1 MVDSSLIRRQ
11 SSHLFD
17 SSSVSTTVEVVIYSS
32 AIVLVPVRATNEAI
46 RIASITSIY
55 IQVGS
60 YTTILNVLQRHR
72 LSTQAV
78 LGCFSRF
85 ACFVFSDERFS
96 AFEAVQSNRLGAFD
110 FAVCS
115 TIGICQV
122 VTAEDTGRSVVVIFP
137 LILIFVPVEFLTQS
151 REAATY
157 ANQTISCSCAVGQ
170 ASRFRRGKSSC
181 QFSSIKCFTGTSKF
195 VFKCSFR
202 SSPPYQL
209 IPITSTF
216 GFRISKGNN
225 GFGYRITRTYS
236 RIPSVNIEVFTIYV
250 FTGSFNTTIFFLP
263 LCRINDRTQI
273 STSRSSQVGVL
284 PSGCCFCSNSSNSC
298 CSYALASSSIH
309 FTILENICICDC
321 NTLDFTSLGIN
332 VIRNISGR
340 AIIKMFVINVVC
352 TNLVQTS

>member
-32 AIVLVPVRATNEAI
+32 AIVLVLVRATNEAI

-78 LGCFSRF
+78 LGSFIRF
-85 ACFVFSDERFS
+85 TIFIFCDEGFS

-137 LILIFVPVEFLTQS
+137 LILIFVPVEFLAQS
-151 REAATY
+151 RETATY
-157 ANQTISCSCAVGQ
+157 ANQTISCSCAVGHV
-170 ASRFRRGKSSC
+170 SRSC
-181 QFSSIKCFTGTSKF
+181 RCVCFITHTTSTGEL
-195 VFKCSFR
+195 VFESSFR

-209 IPITSTF
+209 IPVTRAFSF
-216 GFRISKGNN
+216 SISKCYDFLSHRVG
-225 GFGYRITRTYS
+225 RTLS
-236 RIPSVNIEVFTIYV
+236 GIASVNIEVFTIYV

-263 LCRINDRTQI
+263 LYRINDRTQI
-273 STSRSSQVGVL
+273 STSRSSQVSVL
-284 PSGCCFCSNSSNSC
+284 SSSRCICSNSSNCCWSC
-298 CSYALASSSIH
+298 TLASSSIH
-309 FTILENICICDC
+309 FTILENIC
-321 NTLDFTSLGIN
+321 F
-332 VIRNISGR
+332 
-340 AIIKMFVINVVC
+340 
-352 TNLVQTS
+352 

>member
-32 AIVLVPVRATNEAI
+32 AIVLVLVRATNEAI

-96 AFEAVQSNRLGAFD
+96 AFVAVQSNRLGAFD

-122 VTAEDTGRSVVVIFP
+122 VTTEDTGRSVVVIFP

-151 REAATY
+151 RETATY
-157 ANQTISCSCAVGQ
+157 ANQTISCSCAVGHV
-170 ASRFRRGKSSC
+170 SRSC
-181 QFSSIKCFTGTSKF
+181 RCVCFITHTTSTGEL
-195 VFKCSFR
+195 VFESSFR

-225 GFGYRITRTYS
+225 GFGYRISRS
-236 RIPSVNIEVFTIYV
+236 RGRIPSVNIEVFTIYV

-263 LCRINDRTQI
+263 LYRINDRTQI
-273 STSRSSQVGVL
+273 STSRSSQVSVL
-284 PSGCCFCSNSSNSC
+284 PSSRCICSNSSNWC
-298 CSYALASSSIH
+298 CLFALASSSIH
-309 FTILENICICDC
+309 LTILENICTCDC
-321 NTLDFTSLGIN
+321 NTLNFTSLGIN
-332 VIRNISGR
+332 VIRNISSR
-340 AIIKMFVINVVC
+340 TIIKMFAISVVC